1 MAFPLRNTVAVV
13 TGAAS
18 GIGRATA
25 LALAG
30 RGAHLALAD
39 RDGAGLEAT
48 AERAEGQGVTV
59 TRHVFDVTDEAAVRA
74 FPVGVRS
81 AHGGAA
87 VLVNNAGASLIGRF
101 EDVSLA
107 EFRWLMEVNFFS
119 VVALTQGFLP
129 LLAEAD
135 EGRVVNVSST
145 FGIVAPAE
153 QVAYASSKFAVRG
166 FSEALRHELEDTSV
180 GVTVVHPGGVRTGI
194 AANSRVAARADPD
207 EAARKTETF
216 ADRALRIAPEVA
228 AEAIVRGV
236 ERRRARVLIGAD
248 ARAAD
253 AVARLSPAR
262 YWSVLRGQF
271 ERIAGVDGG

>member
-1 MAFPLRNTVAVV
+1 MAFRLRNTVAVV

-48 AERAEGQGVTV
+48 AEQAEKHGVTV
-59 TRHVFDVTDEAAVRA
+59 SRHVFDVTDAADVRA

-87 VLVNNAGASLIGRF
+87 VLVNNAGASLVGRF

-119 VVALTQGFLP
+119 VVALTKGFLP
-129 LLAEAD
+129 LLAEQD
-135 EGRVVNVSST
+135 EGRVVNVSSL
-145 FGIVAPAE
+145 FGLIAPPE

-166 FSEALRHELEDTSV
+166 FSEALRHELEGTSV

-194 AANSRVAARADPD
+194 AANSRVAARMDAA
-207 EAARKTETF
+207 EAARKTGAFE
-216 ADRALRIAPEVA
+216 DGALRLAPETA

-236 ERRRARVLIGAD
+236 ERRKARVLIGAD
-248 ARAAD
+248 ARAGD
-253 AVARLSPAR
+253 ALARLSPGR
-262 YWSVLRGQF
+262 YWSAMRGQF
-271 ERIAGVDGG
+271 ERITGTS